1 MEATVSRRGIGRLGR
16 RLGGRLARTPALL
29 RVTLALTK
37 PRRFLV
43 LCYHR
48 VNDSGHPFF
57 GGTPPALFREQMQVL
72 REGFAVFFL
81 NELVE
86 RAASGDVP
94 ANAVAI
100 TFDDGYR
107 DNYANAFPILRELSL
122 PTTIFLATDAVDDNA
137 LIWHDRVFDAFHRTR
152 VERLAF
158 DGTELP
164 LADLAEKHEAIAK
177 VLAVL
182 RSSTPST
189 RDETIDSLL
198 ERLGVTSPPREG
210 WDKLTWDHVREMNEN
225 GIRFGAHTLDH
236 PILSHVSED
245 EARRQIRDSK
255 ARIESELGA
264 TITDFAYPN
273 GRAID
278 FDAGTKRILNEEGFR
293 CAVTT
298 VNGANDATSDPLA
311 LRRVGMWGDDPYLSA
326 IRLARSRIGV

>member
-1 MEATVSRRGIGRLGR
+1 M
-16 RLGGRLARTPALL
+16 
-29 RVTLALTK
+29 TLALTK

-57 GGTPPALFREQMQVL
+57 GGTPTALFREQMQVL
-72 REGFAVFFL
+72 REGFAVLFL
-81 NELVE
+81 DELVE
-86 RAASGDVP
+86 RAASGHVP
-94 ANAVAI
+94 ANAIAI

-122 PTTIFLATDAVDDNA
+122 PATIFLVTDAVDDNR

-152 VERLAF
+152 VGRLGL
-158 DGTELP
+158 DGAELP
-164 LADLAEKHEAIAK
+164 LTDLGEKHAALVK

-198 ERLGVTSPPREG
+198 EQLGVTSPPREG
-210 WDKLTWDHVREMNEN
+210 WDKLTWDHVREMNEH

-236 PILSHVSED
+236 PILRHMSED

-255 ARIESELGA
+255 ARIESELDRA
-264 TITDFAYPN
+264 TTAFAYPN

-278 FDAGTKRILNEEGFR
+278 FDAVTKRILKEEGFR

-298 VNGANDATSDPLA
+298 VDGANDATSDPLA

-326 IRLARSRIGV
+326 IRLARARIGA

>member
-1 MEATVSRRGIGRLGR
+1 M
-16 RLGGRLARTPALL
+16 GRLARTPAFL
-29 RVTLALTK
+29 RTTLALTK

-57 GGTPPALFREQMQVL
+57 GGTPTALFRQHMQVL
-72 REGFAVFFL
+72 REGFNVFFL
-81 NELVE
+81 DELVE

-107 DNYANAFPILRELSL
+107 DNYATAFPILRELSL
-122 PTTIFLATDAVDDNA
+122 PATIFLVSDAVDGNR

-152 VERLAF
+152 AKGLAF
-158 DGTELP
+158 DGAKLP
-164 LADLAEKHEAIAK
+164 LTNLDEKHKALAK

-198 ERLGVTSPPREG
+198 DSLGVTSPPREG
-210 WDKLTWDHVREMNEN
+210 WDKLTWDHAREMNGH

-236 PILSHVSED
+236 PILSRVSED

-255 ARIESELGA
+255 ASIESELGE
-264 TITDFAYPN
+264 TITAFAYPN
-273 GRAID
+273 GSPID
-278 FDAGTKRILNEEGFR
+278 FNAGTKRILNEEGFR

-298 VNGANDATSDPLA
+298 MGGANDATSDPLA

-326 IRLARSRIGV
+326 LRLARSRMGP